1 VSVQAAM
8 VTEAVKA
15 QAAGIAEIGKGIAN
29 ARDQVRQVSAAT
41 VEQAKHSRDIVRTV
55 DQVKEQSALI
65 AKAVKEQLLGMDELA
80 AGVKEAASRVRLAA
94 AAGQDQ
100 SLHGRSAARELE
112 TSVRQAEEIVRA
124 LRTQS
129 AGLGTLGE
137 NWAETGKVAQ
147 QGVRDLQRM
156 AAMVRELIDRSAT
169 VRDTIASLN

>member
-1 VSVQAAM
+1 

-65 AKAVKEQLLGMDELA
+65 AKAVKEQLLGMDEIA
-80 AGVKEAASRVRLAA
+80 AGVAEAASRIRLAA
-94 AAGQDQ
+94 AAGRDQ
-100 SLHGRSAARELE
+100 SAHGRSAAKELE
-112 TSVRQAEEIVRA
+112 TAVRQAEEITRA
-124 LRTQS
+124 LRDHS

-137 NWAETGKVAQ
+137 SRAETDKAAQ

-156 AAMVRELIDRSAT
+156 AAMVKELIDQSAI
-169 VRDTIASLN
+169 VRDTLASLN